1 MTGTDKAASRG
12 EPGRNVARPP
22 ASGREQLVA
31 GAPVPLYQQL
41 SDLLREAIR
50 RGDYGPLER
59 LSSEHE
65 LVREYSISRITAR
78 QALAELERAG
88 LVFRRQ
94 GRGSFVARPA
104 VVQPLRQLT
113 GLAEAMAGQGLTS
126 RSRVL
131 RAATVRASTQVAQA
145 LRVEVGAAVFE
156 IRRVRRVDGVPVSL
170 DVSFFPPELGRR
182 LAGED
187 LERRDI
193 FWLIENACALVL
205 GAADCQIGAVAA
217 EGEPALQLGVPS
229 GSPLLFIDRLTHDD
243 GGRPIDYEHLY
254 VRADRF
260 RYALHLERR
269 PDAKET
275 PPA

>member
-1 MTGTDKAASRG
+1 M
-12 EPGRNVARPP
+12 
-22 ASGREQLVA
+22 A

-50 RGDYGPLER
+50 RGDYGPLAR
-59 LSSEHE
+59 LPSEHE
-65 LVREYSISRITAR
+65 LVREYAISRITAR

-104 VVQPLRQLT
+104 VVQPLSELT

-126 RSRVL
+126 TSRVL
-131 RAATVRASTQVAQA
+131 RATTVRASTLVAHA
-145 LRVEVGAAVFE
+145 LRVDVGAPVFE
-156 IRRVRRVDGVPVSL
+156 IRRVRLVDGTPVSL

-182 LAGED
+182 LARED

-193 FWLIENACALVL
+193 FWLIENVCAVSL

-229 GSPLLFIDRLTHDD
+229 GSPLLFIDRLTYDD
-243 GGRPIDYEHLY
+243 AGRPIDYEHLY

-269 PDAKET
+269 PDSKEA
-275 PPA
+275 PRA